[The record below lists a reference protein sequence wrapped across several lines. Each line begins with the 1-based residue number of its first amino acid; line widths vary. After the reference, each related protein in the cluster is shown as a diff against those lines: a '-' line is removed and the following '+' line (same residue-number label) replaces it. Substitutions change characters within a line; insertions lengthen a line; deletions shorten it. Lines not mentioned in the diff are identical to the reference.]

1 MDYKE
6 LFALVKGM
14 LLGCLKGEPVN
25 TDRLTDAI
33 HNVELAIDAAIIS
46 GKPTSELEDMR
57 MELKTIDKAVW
68 YAHRG
73 E

>member
-25 TDRLTDAI
+25 DASLAATI
-33 HNVELAIDAAIIS
+33 HKIELAIDRAAVS
-46 GKPTSELEDMR
+46 GLPTNGLEEMK
-57 MELKTIDKAVW
+57 MELLTISKAVW
-68 YAHRG
+68 YADRG
-73 E
+73 M